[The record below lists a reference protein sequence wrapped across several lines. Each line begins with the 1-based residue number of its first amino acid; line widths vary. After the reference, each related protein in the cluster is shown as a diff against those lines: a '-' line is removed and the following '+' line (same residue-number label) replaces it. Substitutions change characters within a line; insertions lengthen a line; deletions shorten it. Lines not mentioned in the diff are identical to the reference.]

1 VSAGTLRECR
11 NGRRSRCSSVLGVTT
26 EPARERTFS
35 WADPM
40 VTATAARTSAGI
52 DVLRAMRDGELPPPP
67 LIAALGFDL
76 ESVEP
81 GRVVFGVQPA
91 EYHYNPIG
99 SVHGG
104 VYATLLDSATGCAVH
119 SLLPAGVGYTSL
131 DLTVKFLRAIT
142 VGTGRVRCIGT
153 VAHLGG
159 RTALAEARLVDGD
172 DRLLGT
178 AVSSVLVTRPQP
190 GAQIG

>member
-1 VSAGTLRECR
+1 MT
-11 NGRRSRCSSVLGVTT
+11 TT
-26 EPARERTFS
+26 EPVRERTFT
-35 WADPM
+35 WADPAIS
-40 VTATAARTSAGI
+40 ATAARSTAGI
-52 DVLRAMRDGELPPPP
+52 DLLRALVAGELPPPP
-67 LIAALGFDL
+67 LIAALGFEL

-81 GRVVFGVQPA
+81 GTVVFAADPA

-142 VGTGRVRCIGT
+142 VDTGRVRCTGT
-153 VAHLGG
+153 VTHLGG
-159 RTALAEARLVDGD
+159 RTALAEARLVDGT
-172 DRLLGT
+172 DRLLAT
-178 AVSSVLVTRPQP
+178 AVSSILLIRPQP
-190 GAQIG
+190 GAQVG